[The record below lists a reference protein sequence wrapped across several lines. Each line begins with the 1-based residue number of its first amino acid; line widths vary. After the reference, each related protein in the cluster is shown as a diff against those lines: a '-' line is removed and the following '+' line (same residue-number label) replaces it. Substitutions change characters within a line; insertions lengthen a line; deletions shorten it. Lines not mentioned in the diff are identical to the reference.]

1 MPDLLFVCLT
11 VRTLLFIPFFMIITL
26 LYAIAGVF
34 LVATIALLA
43 YLYRTR
49 AQRHLGISS
58 NGRIQGIQLIVWFAF
73 LGLLVNVILGRLV
86 EMLGDNYVLVL
97 LPTLLLMVATMLFI
111 IFQKVPEE
119 EQ

>member
-1 MPDLLFVCLT
+1 MLFVCLT
-11 VRTLLFIPFFMIITL
+11 VSVLPFIYFFMITTL
-26 LYAIAGVF
+26 LYTIAGAF
-34 LVATIALLA
+34 LVATIMILLH
-43 YLYRTR
+43 LYRTR
-49 AQRHLGISS
+49 AKRHLGISH
-58 NGRIQGIQLIVWFAF
+58 NGRIQGIQLVAWFAF